1 MTNLLQKSQMFLGRN
16 ASTILTCIGGIGVIA
31 TAVMSAK
38 ATPKA
43 MTRIELAQ
51 EEKGEELTKF
61 EKVQAAAPSY
71 IPAVLMGM
79 STIACV
85 FGANILNKRNQAA
98 LMSAYAL
105 LDNSYKDYKKK
116 VIDIYG
122 EEADAEVRT
131 AIAKDRYEEGS
142 MIVNPGNQLFYDE
155 FSGRYFESTMEKLI
169 SAQYAIN
176 RKIQLEGGA
185 YLNEFYEELDIP
197 PTDYGEHLGWSSG
210 LLCDYQ
216 WSDWLEFGH
225 EKSYIDDDLECI
237 MVTFSMEPMF
247 DFEYY

>member
-1 MTNLLQKSQMFLGRN
+1 MTNLLQVSQKFLSRN
-16 ASTILTCIGGIGVIA
+16 ASTILTCIGGAGVIA
-31 TAVMSAK
+31 TAVMAVK

-43 MTRIELAQ
+43 ETLIALAK
-51 EEKGEELTKF
+51 EEKGEELTKL
-61 EKVQAAAPSY
+61 EKVQAAAPVY
-71 IPAVLMGM
+71 IPAVLVGA
-79 STIACV
+79 STIACI
-85 FGANILNKRNQAA
+85 FGANILNHRQQASV
-98 LMSAYAL
+98 MSAYAL
-105 LDNSYKDYKKK
+105 IDSSFKDYKKK
-116 VIDIYG
+116 VEELYG
-122 EEADAEVRT
+122 EEAGAEVR
-131 AIAKDRYEEGS
+131 ASVAKGKYEEGS
-142 MIVNPGNQLFYDE
+142 MLVHPGNHLFYDE

-176 RKIQLEGGA
+176 KKISLTGGA

-225 EKSYIDDDLECI
+225 EKTYIDDDLECI

>member
-43 MTRIELAQ
+43 MTRIALAR

-71 IPAVLMGM
+71 IPAVLMGV

-197 PTDYGEHLGWSSG
+197 PTDYGDHLGWSSG

>member
-43 MTRIELAQ
+43 MTRIALAR

-61 EKVQAAAPSY
+61 EKVQAAAAGY
-71 IPAVLMGM
+71 IPSVLMGV

-197 PTDYGEHLGWSSG
+197 PTDYGDHLGWSSG

>member
-1 MTNLLQKSQMFLGRN
+1 MTNLLQVSQKFLSRN
-16 ASTILTCIGGIGVIA
+16 ASTILTCIGGAGVIA
-31 TAVMSAK
+31 TAVMAVK

-43 MTRIELAQ
+43 ETLIALAK
-51 EEKGEELTKF
+51 EEKGEELTKL
-61 EKVQAAAPSY
+61 EKVQAAAPVY
-71 IPAVLMGM
+71 IPAVLVGA
-79 STIACV
+79 STIACI
-85 FGANILNKRNQAA
+85 FGANILNHRQQASV
-98 LMSAYAL
+98 MSAYAL
-105 LDNSYKDYKKK
+105 IDSSFKDYKKK
-116 VIDIYG
+116 VEELYG
-122 EEADAEVRT
+122 EEAGAEVR
-131 AIAKDRYEEGS
+131 ASIAKDKYEEGS
-142 MIVNPGNQLFYDE
+142 MLVHPGNQLFYDE

-176 RKIQLEGGA
+176 RKISLEGGA

-225 EKSYIDDDLECI
+225 EKTYIDDDLECI

>member
-43 MTRIELAQ
+43 MTRIALAR

-71 IPAVLMGM
+71 IPAVLMGV

-131 AIAKDRYEEGS
+131 AIAKDKYEEGS

-237 MVTFSMEPMF
+237 MVTFSVEPMF

>member
-16 ASTILTCIGGIGVIA
+16 ASTILTCIGGVGVAA
-31 TAVMSAK
+31 TAVLAAK
-38 ATPKA
+38 GTPKA
-43 MTRIELAQ
+43 MTRIALAK

-61 EKVQAAAPSY
+61 EKVQAVAPSY
-71 IPAVLMGM
+71 IPAVLMGV
-79 STIACV
+79 STIACI
-85 FGANILNKRNQAA
+85 FGANALNQRHQAA

-116 VIDIYG
+116 VDELYG
-122 EEADAEVRT
+122 EEAGAEVR
-131 AIAKDRYEEGS
+131 ASIAEDKYEKDS
-142 MIVNPGNQLFYDE
+142 MQVQPGNQLFYDE

-197 PTDYGEHLGWSSG
+197 PTDYGEYLGWSDAI
-210 LLCDYQ
+210 LQDYQ
-216 WSDWLEFGH
+216 WTNWLEFGH
-225 EKSYIDDDLECI
+225 EKTYIDDDLECI

>member
-71 IPAVLMGM
+71 IPAVLMGV

-85 FGANILNKRNQAA
+85 FGANVLNKRNQAA

>member
-43 MTRIELAQ
+43 MTRIALAR

-71 IPAVLMGM
+71 IPAVLMGV

-237 MVTFSMEPMF
+237 MVTFSVEPMF

>member
-1 MTNLLQKSQMFLGRN
+1 MTNLLQVSQKFLSRN
-16 ASTILTCIGGIGVIA
+16 ASTILTCMGGVGVIA
-31 TAVMSAK
+31 TAVLAVK

-43 MTRIELAQ
+43 ETLIALAK
-51 EEKGEELTKF
+51 EEKGEELTKL
-61 EKVQAAAPSY
+61 EKVQAAAPVY
-71 IPAVLMGM
+71 IPAVLVGA
-79 STIACV
+79 STIACI
-85 FGANILNKRNQAA
+85 FGANILNHRQQASV
-98 LMSAYAL
+98 MSAYAL
-105 LDNSYKDYKKK
+105 IDSSFKDYKKK
-116 VIDIYG
+116 VEGLYG
-122 EEADAEVRT
+122 EEAGAEVR
-131 AIAKDRYEEGS
+131 ASIAKDKYEEGS
-142 MIVNPGNQLFYDE
+142 MLVRPGNQLFYDE

-176 RKIQLEGGA
+176 KKISLNGGA

-225 EKSYIDDDLECI
+225 EKTYIDDDLECI

>member
-31 TAVMSAK
+31 TAVISAK

-43 MTRIELAQ
+43 MTRIALAR

-71 IPAVLMGM
+71 IPAVLMGV

>member
-43 MTRIELAQ
+43 MTRIALAR

-61 EKVQAAAPSY
+61 EKMQAAAPSY
-71 IPAVLMGM
+71 IPAVLMGV

>member
-16 ASTILTCIGGIGVIA
+16 ASTILTCIGGVGVVA
-31 TAVMSAK
+31 TAVLAVK
-38 ATPKA
+38 GTPKA
-43 MTRIELAQ
+43 MTRIALAK
-51 EEKGEELTKF
+51 EEKGEELTKL

-71 IPAVLMGM
+71 IPAVLMGV
-79 STIACV
+79 STIACI
-85 FGANILNKRNQAA
+85 FGANVLNKRHQAA

-116 VIDIYG
+116 VDELYG
-122 EEADAEVRT
+122 EEAGSEIRA
-131 AIAKDRYEEGS
+131 AIAEDKYEEGS
-142 MIVNPGNQLFYDE
+142 MQVHPGNQLFYDE

-176 RKIQLEGGA
+176 RKLSLDGAA

-197 PTDYGEHLGWSSG
+197 PTDYGEYLGWSSG
-210 LLCDYQ
+210 LLCDHQ
-216 WSDWLEFGH
+216 WADWLEFGH
-225 EKSYIDDDLECI
+225 EKTYIDDDLECI

>member
-43 MTRIELAQ
+43 MTRIALAR

-71 IPAVLMGM
+71 IPAVLMGV